1 MSPDVPPAPP
11 EADVIRLAREAMD
24 MTAQSA
30 AEASRTHDGK
40 GVSAAYWRDVERGAG
55 GRRGE
60 RVAVRASARALAA
73 MARVVGVEPLQLTWA
88 GREDAARVLEEILRR
103 EEAARAAPQQL
114 RPTGIRVIDEA
125 AGKEKNLEP
134 FIREIRQQIADAV
147 AEYGPEVSGEEI
159 FGPGYEANAWN
170 SGQWSPD
177 ETVTMLA
184 LFRSFAARNVGGES
198 GARTGLNRLRL
209 LVGSP

>member
-1 MSPDVPPAPP
+1 MIS
-11 EADVIRLAREAMD
+11 
-24 MTAQSA
+24 TASTDRWEDLGALLVQRRTA
-30 AEASRTHDGK
+30 LNPRWHNRTAFAEATGLSYRL
-40 GVSAAYWRDVERGAG
+40 VYDVEEA
-55 GRRGE
+55 RRTNFGN
-60 RVAVRASARALAA
+60 SALAA
-73 MARVVGVEPLQLTWA
+73 
-88 GREDAARVLEEILRR
+88 I
-103 EEAARAAPQQL
+103 EAAYRLEPGTIGRFLAGGQLEYQSSPQEVAPQQL

-125 AGKEKNLEP
+125 VSKENNLEP
-134 FIREIRQQIADAV
+134 FIREIRQEIADAV